1 MGIMIIIHLNWG
13 SILRDPHLMNHQTPR
28 MSASSVEKN
37 NLSMEVGLAPD
48 KTSHGVLSIQ
58 ANSWNIYRKPRFFF
72 SWTSWKWDEMI
83 RGPKASN
90 FCSTWWILM
99 ANTPWCHEGRSYF
112 AAGRACDVLKVSEAM
127 GTPMGTAQISKL
139 DIKAAGFRTG
149 SLHWEDVVKRC

>member
-72 SWTSWKWDEMI
+72 HEHHGNEM
-83 RGPKASN
+83 K
-90 FCSTWWILM
+90 
-99 ANTPWCHEGRSYF
+99 
-112 AAGRACDVLKVSEAM
+112 
-127 GTPMGTAQISKL
+127 
-139 DIKAAGFRTG
+139 
-149 SLHWEDVVKRC
+149 

>member
-13 SILRDPHLMNHQTPR
+13 SILRDPNLMNHQSPR

-58 ANSWNIYRKPRFFF
+58 ANSWNIYRKPKFFF
-72 SWTSWKWDEMI
+72 MNIMEM
-83 RGPKASN
+83 RWNESFQFLFN
-90 FCSTWWILM
+90 LM
-99 ANTPWCHEGRSYF
+99 DLDDNTPWCPKAEATSPP
-112 AAGRACDVLKVSEAM
+112 AGRAMCWKSARPW
-127 GTPMGTAQISKL
+127 GPQWGPSQISKL

-149 SLHWEDVVKRC
+149 SLHWEDVVS